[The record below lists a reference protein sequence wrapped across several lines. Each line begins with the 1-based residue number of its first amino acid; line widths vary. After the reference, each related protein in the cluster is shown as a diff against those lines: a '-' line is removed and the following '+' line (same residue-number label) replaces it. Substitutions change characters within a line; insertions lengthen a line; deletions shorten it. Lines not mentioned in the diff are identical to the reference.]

1 MLPLRLGASSL
12 RVDYDQASRCLQ
24 PSFNSNLR
32 EFSSNLSQC
41 SFVSHHLTSAMSLS
55 LSLSLSLSFVSD
67 RLTSAIWGDG
77 EAEEGRTA
85 PTTVR

>member
-12 RVDYDQASRCLQ
+12 HVDYDQASRCLQ

-55 LSLSLSLSFVSD
+55 LSLSLSFVSD

-77 EAEEGRTA
+77 DAEEGRTA

>member
-12 RVDYDQASRCLQ
+12 HVDYDQASRCLQ

-32 EFSSNLSQC
+32 KFISKLSQC
-41 SFVSHHLTSAMSLS
+41 SLVSHHLTSAMSLS
-55 LSLSLSLSFVSD
+55 LSFVSH
-67 RLTSAIWGDG
+67 RLTSAMWGDG

>member
-12 RVDYDQASRCLQ
+12 HVDYDQASRCLQ

-32 EFSSNLSQC
+32 KFISNLSQG
-41 SFVSHHLTSAMSLS
+41 SLVSHHLTSAMSLS
-55 LSLSLSLSFVSD
+55 LSFVSQ
-67 RLTSAIWGDG
+67 RLTSAMWGEGD
-77 EAEEGRTA
+77 AEEGRTA